1 MITLYIGEEK
11 ITLDSKRRWLER
23 NADDLD
29 RHFQQHNIT
38 DDIAADLHTEA
49 EYLEYLMDA
58 LPDETSVLLA
68 LSDAITLIDNA
79 RLTLCGL
86 TQNTL
91 V

>member
-49 EYLEYLMDA
+49 EYLEYLMD
-58 LPDETSVLLA
+58 
-68 LSDAITLIDNA
+68 
-79 RLTLCGL
+79 
-86 TQNTL
+86 
-91 V
+91 